1 MKFKILTAV
10 AAAVLLS
17 AFTPFSF
24 AEKDLVGA
32 WKMDAKSVDKMVKLA
47 IKKAVE
53 ANPGIEDQIEEN
65 RSSIVDV
72 MSGIRITI
80 KADHT
85 YETVTSAQSASG
97 KWALV
102 NKDRAIIFTKADGST
117 RRDTILESSA
127 TTLKTINGQLKDTL
141 TYIHP

>member
-1 MKFKILTAV
+1 MKYKILTAV
-10 AAAVLLS
+10 AATVLFS

-24 AEKDLVGA
+24 AEKDLIGA

-53 ANPGIEDQIEEN
+53 ANPAIEDQIEEN

-72 MSGIRITI
+72 MAGIRINI

-85 YETVTSAQSASG
+85 YETVTSQQSANG

-102 NKDRAIIFTKADGST
+102 NKDRAIIFTKADGT
-117 RRDTILESSA
+117 ARRDTILESSG